1 MLKKTFSKTGKTCR
15 VTFTVPSEISAQE
28 VHLCGEFNDWNE
40 TSHPLK
46 QRKDGHFST
55 TLTLETGRSYRF
67 RYLLDNERWEN
78 DYAAD
83 AYVPNE
89 FGSDD
94 SIVEL

>member
-15 VTFTVPSEISAQE
+15 VTFTVPSKISAQE

-40 TSHPLK
+40 TSHPL
-46 QRKDGHFST
+46 QRRKDGRFST
-55 TLTLETGRSYRF
+55 TLTLERGRSYRF

-78 DYAAD
+78 DFAAD

-94 SIVEL
+94 SVVEL

>member
-1 MLKKTFSKTGKTCR
+1 MLKKTFSKTGETCR
-15 VTFTVPSEISAQE
+15 VTFIVPPEVDAQE

-46 QRKDGHFST
+46 RRKDGRFTT
-55 TLTLETGRSYRF
+55 TLTLETGHSYRF

-78 DYAAD
+78 DFTAD

-94 SIVEL
+94 SVVKL